1 MLDPEHVNVAL
12 MICGLIARSA
22 GAWSAGVKLHAQFKC
37 KYFEFTL
44 RAGGDRGQDNP
55 RLPK

>member
-1 MLDPEHVNVAL
+1 MLDPEHVNVFL
-12 MICGLIARSA
+12 MIYGLIARPA
-22 GAWSAGVKLHAQFKC
+22 CAWFAGVILHAQFKC
-37 KYFEFTL
+37 EYFEFTL